1 MMAFLFSNIWKD
13 DIKEMLYY
21 GNKYIKNKN

>member
-1 MMAFLFSNIWKD
+1 MMTFLFSNIWND

-21 GNKYIKNKN
+21 GNKYTKNKS